1 MQRPEK
7 MKLGQA
13 GREPATRADEAETG
27 VMRCSP
33 RRAGVSLPPPG
44 SWAGPPPGPPEGA
57 LTPDFRLPAPEGAGL
72 YCLEPPSLWEFGG
85 SPSRRCQAGL
95 HCLWSSLQLSLPPSP
110 PSCMG

>member
-27 VMRCSP
+27 VTRCSP

-44 SWAGPPPGPPEGA
+44 SRAGPPPGPQK
-57 LTPDFRLPAPEGAGL
+57 
-72 YCLEPPSLWEFGG
+72 EP
-85 SPSRRCQAGL
+85 
-95 HCLWSSLQLSLPPSP
+95 
-110 PSCMG
+110 